1 MAAAKAELR
10 HQQEVSSSWELS
22 AQLSN
27 NQIECLKEL
36 YDEMR
41 HSLEA
46 EIEWRYEEQT
56 QTHCEL
62 HETLAVLTATLERC
76 DQAEE
81 AVALSQSEARKNY
94 DTLKAFAERSVR
106 VAEQQRH
113 RVTQQEAM
121 LAHLRHRV
129 DTLTSTGAF
138 P

>member
-10 HQQEVSSSWELS
+10 HEQELSSSWELS

-46 EIEWRYEEQT
+46 EIEWRYEEQM

-81 AVALSQSEARKNY
+81 AVVLSQSEARENY

-106 VAEQQRH
+106 VAEQQVRFH
-113 RVTQQEAM
+113 IIRNA
-121 LAHLRHRV
+121 RI
-129 DTLTSTGAF
+129 
-138 P
+138 